1 MIPASPGPTG
11 PAGDAPAIAP
21 VPPSPAVPR
30 SAIRRLWDVC
40 RREPMLLVTLSY
52 LFVSVIGLWDSY
64 WFYRRF
70 DIPVLEYMQS
80 SDYFVSG
87 LRRPVYLLLL
97 SWVLL
102 AAAAA
107 LWPMRW
113 RERNPER
120 AARIE
125 RRWWGRFLFPRRT
138 DWWVYFGLQPETATV
153 LTSLLVMGFV
163 FSAYSGAQAEVIR
176 AGGGNL
182 VEVGIG
188 SDRQPLAGDW
198 RMLGTSSAFVF
209 LWDPA
214 AGRTEVVP
222 IEAIGGIRPMGR
234 REDGRPGADAA
245 RRAAGPAP

>member
-1 MIPASPGPTG
+1 MIPASPGQRE
-11 PAGDAPAIAP
+11 PAGDTPAIAS
-21 VPPSPAVPR
+21 VPAPAEPR
-30 SAIRRLWDVC
+30 SVVRRLWDVC

-125 RRWWGRFLFPRRT
+125 RHWWGRFLFPRRT
-138 DWWVYFGLQPETATV
+138 DWWIYGGLQPETMTV
-153 LTSLLVMGFV
+153 VTSVLVMAFV
-163 FSAYSGAQAEVIR
+163 FSSYSGGQAEVIR
-176 AGGGNL
+176 AGGGNV
-182 VEVGIG
+182 VEVTIG
-188 SDRQPLAGDW
+188 GDRQPLTGDW

-209 LWDPA
+209 LWDPS
-214 AGRTEVVP
+214 AGRAEVVP
-222 IEAIGGIRPMGR
+222 IEAIGSIRPMGR
-234 REDGRPGADAA
+234 RQDGEAEAGATTQAG
-245 RRAAGPAP
+245 GPATP

>member
-1 MIPASPGPTG
+1 MTATDPGPVAPVG
-11 PAGDAPAIAP
+11 DRPARAPAP
-21 VPPSPAVPR
+21 VAVEPR
-30 SAIRRLWDVC
+30 SVVRRLWDVC

-80 SDYFVSG
+80 GGYFVSG

-102 AAAAA
+102 AAALA

-125 RRWWGRFLFPRRT
+125 RRWWGRFLFPRHT
-138 DWWVYFGLQPETATV
+138 DWWIYGGLQPETTTV
-153 LTSLLVMGFV
+153 VTSILVMGFV
-163 FSAYSGAQAEVIR
+163 FSSYSGRQADVIR
-176 AGGGNL
+176 AGGGN
-182 VEVGIG
+182 VVAVTVGG
-188 SDRQPLAGDW
+188 ERQPLAGDW

-209 LWDPA
+209 LWDPD
-214 AGRTEVVP
+214 AGRAEVIP

-234 REDGRPGADAA
+234 RQAADVDAA
-245 RRAAGPAP
+245 APATGPTPP

>member
-1 MIPASPGPTG
+1 MTPAIQAQAEPARELPAASVPAS
-11 PAGDAPAIAP
+11 IE
-21 VPPSPAVPR
+21 PR
-30 SAIRRLWDVC
+30 SVVRRLWDVC
-40 RREPMLLVTLSY
+40 RREPMLLVTFSY

-107 LWPMRW
+107 LWRMRW

-120 AARIE
+120 VARIE
-125 RRWWGRFLFPRRT
+125 RHWWGRFLFPRRT
-138 DWWVYFGLQPETATV
+138 DWWIYGGLQPETMTV
-153 LTSLLVMGFV
+153 LTSILVMGFV
-163 FSAYSGAQAEVIR
+163 FSSYSGGQANLIR
-176 AGGGNL
+176 AGGGNA
-182 VEVGIG
+182 VQVMIG
-188 SDRQPLAGDW
+188 GDRQPLAGDW

-214 AGRTEVVP
+214 AERAEVVP
-222 IEAIGGIRPMGR
+222 IEAIGGIRPVTR
-234 REDGRPGADAA
+234 RQDDTAEADAA
-245 RRAAGPAP
+245 MPAQQGPATP